1 MGGDQQM
8 TAELIRWRGGPGAG
22 KSTALIEYV
31 QAEVAAGAGI
41 SDLAVMTFSRSQAAD
56 LAGRIHA
63 TVFPDASAGAIR
75 RLCSTIHACALREC
89 MVAGLIDDPHQQII
103 QPGGRH
109 TTEYQTFMTAHTLEY
124 DPAIGT
130 DDDEDRSRA
139 DLPVGNQI
147 IALNAYLQ
155 ATMRNPDEWR
165 EAATAL
171 GLAVPGYAWPIA
183 DLLRAWRAYK
193 GEHGL
198 FEHED
203 YVRLALDRELPPPAP
218 VLFIDEYQD
227 VSPAQDSL
235 IEWWI
240 NHPDTRRAYV
250 AGDEDQSIY
259 GFRGCDPR
267 LFLSLPAEDR
277 GAQADGTRPTSYR
290 CPARIMQ
297 TAETIL
303 GHPANVSPCD
313 RKGQVY
319 HVRPESAEGL
329 AKQVEE
335 AIRYARTLSD
345 ERQPVYVLSRFRK
358 GAGNLAHAL
367 SAAGVPCTSIKPGR
381 VNFWS
386 SVRIGRTRESLEQ
399 EKIRVWTL
407 KKAIALYLTG
417 EDTDPIPLAEAE
429 ALILAALTGE
439 ERDAAL
445 KDLKTKSRTGPIRLY
460 DVHGW
465 TGGNQKTRIFD
476 VLNLRPWVVR
486 QIQAC
491 LSRERKRGYEITPE
505 QVRVDTIH
513 AAKGLEAA
521 VVLLHTGYLRG
532 RLDDL
537 RIPERRAEER
547 RVYFT
552 GATRASHALLI
563 LDYGPGPRCPLLE
576 GVTA

>member
-41 SDLAVMTFSRSQAAD
+41 GDLAVMTFSRSQAAD

-124 DPAIGT
+124 DPTIGT

-139 DLPVGNQI
+139 NLPIGNQL

-155 ATMRNPDEWR
+155 ATMRDPDEWR
-165 EAATAL
+165 EASSAL

-183 DLLRAWRAYK
+183 DLLRAWGDYK
-193 GEHGL
+193 TEHGL

-203 YVRLALDRELPPPAP
+203 YVRLALDRELSPPAP
-218 VLFIDEYQD
+218 VLFVDEFQD
-227 VSPAQDSL
+227 VAPAQAAL
-235 IEWWI
+235 IEQWI
-240 NHPDTRRAYV
+240 DHPDTQRVYV

-259 GFRGCDPR
+259 GFRGCDPGI
-267 LFLSLPAEDR
+267 FLGLPAEDR
-277 GAQADGTRPTSYR
+277 GARPDGSRPTSHR
-290 CPARIMQ
+290 CPARIMK

-303 GHPANVSPCD
+303 NRPANVFPCD
-313 RKGQVY
+313 RRGQVF
-319 HVRPESAEGL
+319 HVRPGSAEGL

-345 ERQPVYVLSRFRK
+345 ERQPVFVLSRFRR
-358 GAGNLAHAL
+358 GADALARAL

-386 SVRIGRTRESLEQ
+386 HIRIGRSRDNLE
-399 EKIRVWTL
+399 KVKVGLWPL
-407 KKAIALYLTG
+407 KKAIARYLSE
-417 EDTDPIPLAEAE
+417 EDTDPIPLEEAE
-429 ALILAALTGE
+429 ALILAILTDKK
-439 ERDAAL
+439 RDAAL
-445 KDLKTKSRTGPIRLY
+445 KDLKTKRQTGPIRLF

-465 TGGNQKTRIFD
+465 LGGNLGGGVFD
-476 VLNLRPWVVR
+476 RLNLRPWIVR
-486 QIQAC
+486 QIRAC
-491 LSRERKRGYEITPE
+491 LSREKKRGYEIAPE
-505 QVRVDTIH
+505 QVKVDTIH
-513 AAKGLEAA
+513 AGKGLESA

-547 RVYFT
+547 RVYFV
-552 GATRASHALLI
+552 GATRASHALLV
-563 LDYGPGPRCPLLE
+563 LDYGPGPTCPLLE